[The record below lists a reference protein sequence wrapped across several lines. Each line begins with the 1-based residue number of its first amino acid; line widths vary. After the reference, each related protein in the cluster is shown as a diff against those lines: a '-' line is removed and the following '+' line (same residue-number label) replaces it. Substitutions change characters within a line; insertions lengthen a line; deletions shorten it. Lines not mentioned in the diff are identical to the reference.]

1 MSLINYKNVN
11 IYQDAQLV
19 LKNVDF
25 TVNEGEFIYITGKV
39 GSGKSSLL
47 KTIYA
52 EIPVNEGDAEVLGF
66 NMLKMKQKN
75 VPDLRRKLGI
85 IFQDFQL
92 LTDRTVEANLRFVLK
107 ATGWKDKREIDQRI
121 KDVLELVGM
130 TTKGYKMPNELS
142 GGEQQRI
149 SIARAILNRPQLI
162 LADEPT
168 GNLDV
173 ETSKRITE
181 LLQSISKAGSTVIMI
196 THNMNLLSQF
206 PGRVFRCE
214 NQEMKELK
222 IPTIF
227 DLADV
232 TDSFHQ
238 QEFFETQAEEDKAK
252 EATAEEQKQPMP
264 VFDTADMAEVSAPTA
279 TEATPATPTVESPA
293 VPTIEEAE
301 TPVSETPVEPVKPEV
316 TATET
321 TVQNTAE
328 ESAKQ
333 ETAAPTLKPID
344 LSEFEPSDITAINEI
359 IEAHNKKNEVID

>member
-85 IFQDFQL
+85 IFQDFQR

-232 TDSFHQ
+232 TDSMN
-238 QEFFETQAEEDKAK
+238 QEFFETQAEEDKA
-252 EATAEEQKQPMP
+252 
-264 VFDTADMAEVSAPTA
+264 MAETANVESEPEPEPTGEQVATPEPVVEPTPVIEPKPTPIVEETKAKAETETKPQA
-279 TEATPATPTVESPA
+279 TEEPEKKEQAPA
-293 VPTIEEAE
+293 
-301 TPVSETPVEPVKPEV
+301 
-316 TATET
+316 
-321 TVQNTAE
+321 
-328 ESAKQ
+328 
-333 ETAAPTLKPID
+333 LKPID

>member
-52 EIPVNEGDAEVLGF
+52 EIPVKEGDAEVLGF

-107 ATGWKDKREIDQRI
+107 ATGWKDKHEIDQRI

-214 NQEMKELK
+214 DQEIKELK
-222 IPTIF
+222 IPTVF

-238 QEFFETQAEEDKAK
+238 QEFFETQAEEDKATA
-252 EATAEEQKQPMP
+252 ATAEQEQPMP
-264 VFDTADMAEVSAPTA
+264 VFDTTEMAEATAPAAVEEAPVTPEVETPAAPVVEAPAVEATA
-279 TEATPATPTVESPA
+279 TPV
-293 VPTIEEAE
+293 VAE
-301 TPVSETPVEPVKPEV
+301 TP
-316 TATET
+316 
-321 TVQNTAE
+321 AE
-328 ESAKQ
+328 
-333 ETAAPTLKPID
+333 PTLKPID

>member
-1 MSLINYKNVN
+1 
-11 IYQDAQLV
+11 
-19 LKNVDF
+19 
-25 TVNEGEFIYITGKV
+25 
-39 GSGKSSLL
+39 
-47 KTIYA
+47 
-52 EIPVNEGDAEVLGF
+52 
-66 NMLKMKQKN
+66 
-75 VPDLRRKLGI
+75 
-85 IFQDFQL
+85 
-92 LTDRTVEANLRFVLK
+92 
-107 ATGWKDKREIDQRI
+107 
-121 KDVLELVGM
+121 
-130 TTKGYKMPNELS
+130 MPNELS

-238 QEFFETQAEEDKAK
+238 QEFFETQAEEDKA
-252 EATAEEQKQPMP
+252 
-264 VFDTADMAEVSAPTA
+264 MAETA
-279 TEATPATPTVESPA
+279 NVESEPEPEPTVEQVATPEP
-293 VPTIEEAE
+293 VVEPTPVVESEPTPIVEETKAE
-301 TPVSETPVEPVKPEV
+301 TETKPQ
-316 TATET
+316 ATEEPEKKE
-321 TVQNTAE
+321 Q
-328 ESAKQ
+328 
-333 ETAAPTLKPID
+333 APALKPID
-344 LSEFEPSDITAINEI
+344 LSEFEPSDISAINDI
-359 IEAHNKKNEVID
+359 IEAHNAKNEVID

>member
-232 TDSFHQ
+232 TDSMN
-238 QEFFETQAEEDKAK
+238 QEFFETQAEEDKA
-252 EATAEEQKQPMP
+252 
-264 VFDTADMAEVSAPTA
+264 MAETA
-279 TEATPATPTVESPA
+279 NVESEPEPEPTVEQVATPEP
-293 VPTIEEAE
+293 VVEPTPVIEPEPTPIVEETKAKAE
-301 TPVSETPVEPVKPEV
+301 TETKPQ
-316 TATET
+316 ATEEPEKKE
-321 TVQNTAE
+321 Q
-328 ESAKQ
+328 
-333 ETAAPTLKPID
+333 APALKPID

>member
-238 QEFFETQAEEDKAK
+238 QEFFETQAEEDKA
-252 EATAEEQKQPMP
+252 
-264 VFDTADMAEVSAPTA
+264 MAETA
-279 TEATPATPTVESPA
+279 NVESEPEPEPTVEQVATPEP
-293 VPTIEEAE
+293 VVEPTPVVESEPTPIVEETKAE
-301 TPVSETPVEPVKPEV
+301 TETKPQ
-316 TATET
+316 ATEEPEKKE
-321 TVQNTAE
+321 Q
-328 ESAKQ
+328 
-333 ETAAPTLKPID
+333 APALKPID
-344 LSEFEPSDITAINEI
+344 LSEFEPSDISAINDI
-359 IEAHNKKNEVID
+359 IEAHNAKNEVID

>member
-1 MSLINYKNVN
+1 MALINYNNVN
-11 IYQDAQLV
+11 IYQDTQLV
-19 LKNVDF
+19 LKNVNF

-52 EIPVNEGDAEVLGF
+52 EIPIKEGEAMVLDN
-66 NMLKMKQKN
+66 NMMKLKQKN
-75 VPDLRRKLGI
+75 VPELRRKLGI

-130 TTKGYKMPNELS
+130 TTKGYKMPSELS

-149 SIARAILNRPQLI
+149 SIARAILNRPKLI

-181 LLQSISKAGSTVIMI
+181 LLQNISKAGSTVIMI
-196 THNMNLLSQF
+196 THNMNLLSKF

-214 NQEMKELK
+214 DHEMKELTM
-222 IPTIF
+222 PTVF
-227 DLADV
+227 DLSDV
-232 TDSFHQ
+232 TDSFNS
-238 QEFFETQAEEDKAK
+238 QEFFETQAEEDNAK
-252 EATAEEQKQPMP
+252 VQAEKDSEEPIEKEGNDENDATQTVMP
-264 VFDTADMAEVSAPTA
+264 SFSFDKEI
-279 TEATPATPTVESPA
+279 
-293 VPTIEEAE
+293 IEEA
-301 TPVSETPVEPVKPEV
+301 SEAPAQEPVETEAEATVNETAENPAPA
-316 TATET
+316 ATEE
-321 TVQNTAE
+321 Q
-328 ESAKQ
+328 AKQ
-333 ETAAPTLKPID
+333 ELKPID
-344 LSEFEPSDITAINEI
+344 LSEFEPSDITAINNI
-359 IEAHNKKNEVID
+359 IADHEKKNEVID

>member
-1 MSLINYKNVN
+1 MSLINYSNVN

-19 LKNVDF
+19 LKNVNF

-52 EIPVNEGDAEVLGF
+52 EIPVKEGEAEVLGN
-66 NMLKMKQKN
+66 NMLKIKQKN
-75 VPDLRRKLGI
+75 VPELRRKLGI

-107 ATGWKDKREIDQRI
+107 ATGWKDKREIEQRI

-214 NQEMKELK
+214 DHEMKELK
-222 IPTIF
+222 IPTVF

-232 TDSFHQ
+232 TDSMN
-238 QEFFETQAEEDKAK
+238 QEFFETQAEEDKAMA
-252 EATAEEQKQPMP
+252 ETANVESEPEPEPTAEQ
-264 VFDTADMAEVSAPTA
+264 V
-279 TEATPATPTVESPA
+279 ATPEPVVEPTPVVEPEPTPTVEE
-293 VPTIEEAE
+293 TKAE
-301 TPVSETPVEPVKPEV
+301 TEAKPQ
-316 TATET
+316 ATEEPEKKE
-321 TVQNTAE
+321 Q
-328 ESAKQ
+328 
-333 ETAAPTLKPID
+333 APALKPID
-344 LSEFEPSDITAINEI
+344 LSEFEPSDISAINDI
-359 IEAHNKKNEVID
+359 IEAHNAKNEVID

>member
-1 MSLINYKNVN
+1 MALINYNNVN
-11 IYQDAQLV
+11 IYQDSQLV
-19 LKNVDF
+19 LKNVNF

-39 GSGKSSLL
+39 GSGKSTLL

-52 EIPVNEGDAEVLGF
+52 EIPVKEGEAVVLDN
-66 NMLKMKQKN
+66 NMLKLKQKN

-107 ATGWKDKREIDQRI
+107 ATGWKDKRDIDQRI

-214 NQEMKELK
+214 DHEMRELT
-222 IPTIF
+222 IPTVF
-227 DLADV
+227 DLSDV
-232 TDSFHQ
+232 TDSIGQ
-238 QEFFETQAEEDKAK
+238 QEYFETQEEEDKAQQ
-252 EATAEEQKQPMP
+252 AVPIVEEQVEEPTQESVAKDE
-264 VFDTADMAEVSAPTA
+264 VAE
-279 TEATPATPTVESPA
+279 
-293 VPTIEEAE
+293 TIEEAAIQAE
-301 TPVSETPVEPVKPEV
+301 
-316 TATET
+316 
-321 TVQNTAE
+321 TVQIAAETVTEEPKPTSVEASTSEDDAKE
-328 ESAKQ
+328 ESSQ
-333 ETAAPTLKPID
+333 TASYATASAPKLKPID
-344 LSEFEPSDITAINEI
+344 LSEFEPSDITAINDI
-359 IEAHNKKNEVID
+359 IADHEKKNEVID

>member
-181 LLQSISKAGSTVIMI
+181 LLQSISNAGSTVIMI

-232 TDSFHQ
+232 TDSMN
-238 QEFFETQAEEDKAK
+238 QEFFETQAEEDKA
-252 EATAEEQKQPMP
+252 
-264 VFDTADMAEVSAPTA
+264 MAETANVESEPEPEPTGEQVATPEPVVEPTPVIEPKPTPIVEETKAKAETETKPQA
-279 TEATPATPTVESPA
+279 TEEPEKKEQAPA
-293 VPTIEEAE
+293 
-301 TPVSETPVEPVKPEV
+301 
-316 TATET
+316 
-321 TVQNTAE
+321 
-328 ESAKQ
+328 
-333 ETAAPTLKPID
+333 LKPID